1 MKPNRFKQV
10 LAEGKIPVG
19 HMLLE
24 FVTRGVPFMLE
35 EAGADFALIDMEHTS
50 FTLDE
55 IADMMAWFKATKIAP
70 FVRVPPLQYDYIPR
84 VLDVGALG
92 VMVSDV
98 RSGAQARTV
107 VDAAKY
113 PPMGKRGVAL
123 RTANTDWKP
132 VNPAEFIK
140 HANENT
146 TVICMIESQ
155 EGLKSLDEIAA
166 TPGVDALWVGHFD
179 LSMDLGIIGQ
189 FQHPKMVE
197 ALTLIAEVAKK
208 HGKAAVMQPANIA
221 QAQEWLD
228 LGFNVMSCAADFFFY
243 VDALKQYI
251 SDVRKLTEAR

>member
-1 MKPNRFKQV
+1 
-10 LAEGKIPVG
+10 
-19 HMLLE
+19 
-24 FVTRGVPFMLE
+24 
-35 EAGADFALIDMEHTS
+35 
-50 FTLDE
+50 
-55 IADMMAWFKATKIAP
+55 
-70 FVRVPPLQYDYIPR
+70 
-84 VLDVGALG
+84 
-92 VMVSDV
+92 MVSDV